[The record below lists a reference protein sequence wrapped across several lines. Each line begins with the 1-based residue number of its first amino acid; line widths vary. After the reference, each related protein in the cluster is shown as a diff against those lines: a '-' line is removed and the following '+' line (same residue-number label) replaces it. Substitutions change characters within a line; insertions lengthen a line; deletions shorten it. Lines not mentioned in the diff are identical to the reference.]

1 MVHSSN
7 GMTLHR
13 LGLFSSLDTSL
24 EVIAIIVANFEAI
37 RQEIA
42 VGWRQ
47 SNNHNNNINIV

>member
-1 MVHSSN
+1 
-7 GMTLHR
+7 MTLHR